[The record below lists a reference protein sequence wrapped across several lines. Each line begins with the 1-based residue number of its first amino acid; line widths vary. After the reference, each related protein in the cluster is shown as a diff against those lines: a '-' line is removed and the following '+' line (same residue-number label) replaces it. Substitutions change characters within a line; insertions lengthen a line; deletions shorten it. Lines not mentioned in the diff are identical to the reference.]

1 MKNLLQDKI
10 LSCGTIRANRKGLPK
25 DLKSDKQLAR
35 GESDIR
41 QGEGLNLVKWMDN
54 KSVLVVSTCCG
65 PVSNSEVERRQKGKQ
80 EKIKI
85 ICPDMIKD
93 YNQNMGG
100 VDIMDQKLASY
111 GVDRRARIKF
121 YLRPFFDL
129 LNIAMTNSFVVW
141 MKLNPTSK
149 MTSLEFRRSVT
160 RELILSHRGRE
171 RMSSNKASRKRGAV
185 SYPSNVSHLPV
196 LSDIRKR
203 CRLCADQ
210 GADFK
215 TDVTCATC
223 KNHLCLTKNRNCFHD
238 FHE

>member
-1 MKNLLQDKI
+1 
-10 LSCGTIRANRKGLPK
+10 
-25 DLKSDKQLAR
+25 
-35 GESDIR
+35 
-41 QGEGLNLVKWMDN
+41 
-54 KSVLVVSTCCG
+54 
-65 PVSNSEVERRQKGKQ
+65 
-80 EKIKI
+80 
-85 ICPDMIKD
+85 
-93 YNQNMGG
+93 
-100 VDIMDQKLASY
+100 MDQKLASY
-111 GVDRRARIKF
+111 GVDRRARVKF

-149 MTSLEFRRSVT
+149 MTSLQFRRSVT

-171 RMSSNKASRKRGAV
+171 LMSSNKASRKRGAV

-223 KNHLCLTKNRNCFHD
+223 KNYLCLTKNRNCFHD